1 MRGTVHL
8 AIGII
13 VFFNMKGRVSPS
25 MRGWTTTGNG
35 WVGDGPWTGSFGD

>member
-1 MRGTVHL
+1 MRGTVHM

-13 VFFNMKGRVSPS
+13 TFSKHEGSSVS
-25 MRGWTTTGNG
+25 MRGWTTTGDG